1 MTKAPTSMGLSQR
14 EVPKRSTDAKGIILK
29 ISFVIAAD
37 MHQNIIALHHLV
49 RNRHHRVLGCMPFFR
64 CKVDAVSY
72 LLLTDDRRVR
82 LDQ

>member
-37 MHQNIIALHHLV
+37 MHQNIIAFHATNGMLNKDTETLV
-49 RNRHHRVLGCMPFFR
+49 
-64 CKVDAVSY
+64 D
-72 LLLTDDRRVR
+72 
-82 LDQ
+82 